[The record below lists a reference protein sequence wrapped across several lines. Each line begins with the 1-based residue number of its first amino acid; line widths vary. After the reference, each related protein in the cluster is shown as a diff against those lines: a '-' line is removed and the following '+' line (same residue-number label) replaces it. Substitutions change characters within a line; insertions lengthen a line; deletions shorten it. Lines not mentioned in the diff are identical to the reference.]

1 MSNQVKVIDSISGT
15 VLFQTTIEKIDEA
28 YAFATQMEEVGLE
41 LTIEAPGLTET
52 LIRSLG
58 ANEEELATY
67 KQSLVEEI
75 EDHDDS
81 DYGCGICLP
90 TLKSGLD
97 Q

>member
-90 TLKSGLD
+90 TPKSELD

>member
-1 MSNQVKVIDSISGT
+1 MSNLVKVIDSFSKT
-15 VLFQTTIEKIDEA
+15 VLFETSIDKIDEA
-28 YAFATQMEEVGLE
+28 YAFAAQMEEVGLD
-41 LTIEAPGLTET
+41 LTIEAPGLAET

-58 ANEEELATY
+58 ANEEELAIY
-67 KQSLVEEI
+67 KQSLIEEI

-90 TLKSGLD
+90 TPKSTTD